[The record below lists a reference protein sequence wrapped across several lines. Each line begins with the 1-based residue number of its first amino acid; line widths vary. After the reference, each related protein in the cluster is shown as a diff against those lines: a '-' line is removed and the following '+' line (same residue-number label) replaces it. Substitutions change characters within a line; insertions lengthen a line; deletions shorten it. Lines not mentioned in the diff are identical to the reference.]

1 MEKLKPCPFCP
12 SGKGVAF
19 KDNYDKYGVYCN
31 NCNSQTGLYSTIDDA
46 ITAWNTRTD
55 NWISVDTMPDRC
67 GMSVLLVGV
76 NRYEQTRVFQGF
88 TGYMGTGRL
97 LFYSNIGDVDINNW
111 DVTHWQPLPEPPK
124 GDEN

>member
-1 MEKLKPCPFCP
+1 MEHP
-12 SGKGVAF
+12 
-19 KDNYDKYGVYCN
+19 
-31 NCNSQTGLYSTIDDA
+31 
-46 ITAWNTRTD
+46 D
-55 NWISVDTMPDRC
+55 NWSVDYARADSPAW
-67 GMSVLLVGV
+67 LV
-76 NRYEQTRVFQGF
+76 NIETRVFQGF

>member
-1 MEKLKPCPFCP
+1 MNELKPCPRCGDTHP
-12 SGKGVAF
+12 
-19 KDNYDKYGVYCN
+19 
-31 NCNSQTGLYSTIDDA
+31 
-46 ITAWNTRTD
+46 D

-88 TGYMGTGRL
+88 TGYMETGRL

-111 DVTHWQPLPEPPK
+111 DVTHWQPLPEPPNK
-124 GDEN
+124 TEPAPSANGTSSNQ